1 MKIKKKTL
9 KLAVVGIISFAILV
23 GSISYFTGKEDP
35 AVAELAQ
42 CLTDKGAKMY
52 GAFWCGACHE
62 QKKLFGNTF
71 KYIDYIECDSRGDD
85 PQPELCQIEG
95 ISGYP
100 TWKINGQT
108 LTGVRSFEQLAGVAG
123 CEYGI

>member
-9 KLAVVGIISFAILV
+9 KFSIVGIGILFLLI
-23 GSISYFTGKEDP
+23 GSLSYLTSKEDP

-42 CLTDKGAKMY
+42 CLTDNGAEMY
-52 GAFWCGACHE
+52 GASWCGACHE
-62 QKKLFGNTF
+62 QKKLFGNSF
-71 KYIDYIECDSRGDD
+71 KYVEYIECDARGED
-85 PQPELCQIEG
+85 PQPERCQIEG

-108 LTGVRSFEQLAGVAG
+108 MTGVRSLEQLASIAG

>member
-9 KLAVVGIISFAILV
+9 KLSIVGIGILV
-23 GSISYFTGKEDP
+23 LLIGSVSYLTSKEDP

-52 GAFWCGACHE
+52 GAFWCGACAE

-71 KYIDYIECDSRGDD
+71 KYIEYIECDARGDD